1 MKVAGHDH
9 VKLNSWH
16 EYHDVIVTNALS
28 MLMIF
33 TELNDLCLYLYYA
46 IHVGNLGRIIW
57 LPMHCLSNSMN
68 LGKSDG

>member
-1 MKVAGHDH
+1 MNLYSQVVKVASHDR

-33 TELNDLCLYLYYA
+33 IELNDL
-46 IHVGNLGRIIW
+46 
-57 LPMHCLSNSMN
+57 
-68 LGKSDG
+68 

>member
-1 MKVAGHDH
+1 MVTNLYSQVVKVAGHNH

-33 TELNDLCLYLYYA
+33 TKLNDL
-46 IHVGNLGRIIW
+46 
-57 LPMHCLSNSMN
+57 
-68 LGKSDG
+68 